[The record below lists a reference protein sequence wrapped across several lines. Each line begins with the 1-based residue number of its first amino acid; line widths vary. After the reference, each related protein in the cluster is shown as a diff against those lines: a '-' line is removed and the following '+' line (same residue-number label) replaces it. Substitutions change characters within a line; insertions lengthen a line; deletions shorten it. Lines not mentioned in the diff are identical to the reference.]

1 MHQRD
6 VARGQAYARHGRY
19 VAERDRLTDRMRR
32 QRQWSEEGVRNAK
45 RKARDNDRVGRG
57 MKVERSEQQAAKVRA
72 TERAIARLEAV
83 DKPWEGWRL
92 QLRLA
97 PAAAAARWSPTWRAR
112 SSRAGRSAW
121 GRSTSTCA
129 AATASWSRAR
139 TAAARARC
147 SAPCWAACP
156 SLAGAARLGPSVVVG
171 EIDQE
176 RTAML
181 GAPRLID
188 AFTAR
193 RAAA

>member
-1 MHQRD
+1 
-6 VARGQAYARHGRY
+6 
-19 VAERDRLTDRMRR
+19 
-32 QRQWSEEGVRNAK
+32 
-45 RKARDNDRVGRG
+45 

-72 TERAIARLEAV
+72 TERAMDRLEAV

-97 PAAAAARWSPTWRAR
+97 RGGGGGEAVADLEGAVVARGAP
-112 SSRAGRSAW
+112 SAW

-129 AATASWSRAR
+129 AATGRGHGPER
-139 TAAARARC
+139 RRQEHAARRPARPA
-147 SAPCWAACP
+147 APRR
-156 SLAGAARLGPSVVVG
+156 GAARLGPSVVVG
-171 EIDQE
+171 EIGQE

-188 AFTAR
+188 AFTE